1 MRWWCG
7 NWVKEI
13 AGLDARAASDDELC
27 SAAVTLAELS
37 SSVTTGLRHV
47 LAELDARGVTD
58 REDGLATGS
67 WLAREAKVPKGWARR
82 EVNVARK
89 LRTLADVDD
98 AAVDGRITA
107 HHAAVLADAYTSRV
121 ADSLVGLQAELIAEA
136 GELGFEPWRALV
148 RSTAALLDDDG
159 AFDPDEDLARNQL
172 HLVDTI
178 DGITFVDGQLVGE
191 HALTVTQALNAKADE
206 LFRRFSADHERC
218 PDLAVPDRKTLL
230 ALALVELCRAGF
242 AVDINTTRPPRP
254 EVTLIVGADEPDETT
269 DTRGVKLQDGTTR
282 VLRCDPDLYAV
293 VVDSLGQPIDLG
305 RLVRLA
311 TTAQRRALTIRDG
324 WCVFPGC
331 DLPIQWCDAHH
342 VDHFEH
348 GGPTDLS
355 ESRSAVSSSS
365 SA

>member
-1 MRWWCG
+1 M
-7 NWVKEI
+7 
-13 AGLDARAASDDELC
+13 
-27 SAAVTLAELS
+27 
-37 SSVTTGLRHV
+37 
-47 LAELDARGVTD
+47 
-58 REDGLATGS
+58 
-67 WLAREAKVPKGWARR
+67 
-82 EVNVARK
+82 
-89 LRTLADVDD
+89 
-98 AAVDGRITA
+98 
-107 HHAAVLADAYTSRV
+107 
-121 ADSLVGLQAELIAEA
+121 GLQAELIAEA
-136 GELGFEPWRALV
+136 GELGFEPWKALV

-206 LFRRFSADHERC
+206 LFRRFVADHERC

-254 EVTLIVGADEPDETT
+254 EVTLVVGTDEPDDTT

-305 RLVRLA
+305 RHVRLA
-311 TTAQRRALTIRDG
+311 STAQRRALTIRDG

-348 GGPTDLS
+348 GGPTNLRNLAPLCRHHHGVSHRRDWPMHATDRRMVLVAITERAHLLVPAPRPTTNRPHTPS
-355 ESRSAVSSSS
+355 ATGHRRRLTPRSSWVSQYLPYTGRRVDGSRRRAVVRREPDTDVSAS
-365 SA
+365 